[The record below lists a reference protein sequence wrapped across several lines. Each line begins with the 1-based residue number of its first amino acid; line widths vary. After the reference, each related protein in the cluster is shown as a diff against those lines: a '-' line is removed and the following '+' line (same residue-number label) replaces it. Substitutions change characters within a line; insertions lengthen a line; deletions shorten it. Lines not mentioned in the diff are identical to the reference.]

1 MLIETD
7 GDDIWVWYGYSVIIN
22 EEHRK
27 KEETVLKSF
36 EEYENIVFGKVNDK
50 IKVVDSIKVL
60 NEMLHLDGVNE

>member
-7 GDDIWVWYGYSVIIN
+7 GDDIWVWHGQSVIID

-36 EEYENIVFGKVNDK
+36 E
-50 IKVVDSIKVL
+50 
-60 NEMLHLDGVNE
+60 